1 MVKLSVRLPDSL
13 HQQVRL
19 LAQQEGISINQLIA
33 SAVGEKVSSLMTE
46 SYLAERA
53 ANGNKAD
60 FLTVMA
66 KVPDSEPEALDKLK

>member
-1 MVKLSVRLPDSL
+1 MSTLSVRLPDSL
-13 HQQVRL
+13 HQQIRL
-19 LAQQEGISINQLIA
+19 LAQQEGVSINQLIA

-53 ANGNKAD
+53 AKGNKAN

-66 KVPDSEPEALDKLK
+66 KIPDTEPEAFDKL